1 MPYLDSALGEW
12 FIVLLGGIKIMV
24 LFLRL
29 IKKHRY
35 LIVLTFII
43 SILVILI
50 SLWWNSQIS
59 HLINRI
65 SEKEAITVSLLPK
78 LCFIIFLSST
88 TAYFFGVLSSLTC
101 ETMSHELRM
110 GFGKHINSLT
120 LLEIDNINA
129 GNHLSILQNEINEIS
144 QYINGNLFAIMDDII
159 RFIITFS
166 WILIL
171 NPKLTILA
179 HIPVFFI
186 MWYIVLSSKIIE
198 RFAYESQEANKKMN
212 GAFDTL
218 ITIFPIL
225 RIYNA
230 TKLIC
235 NKYSDDLTR
244 WETLSRKEERT
255 RAKLMSLSGLLSCIP
270 LLLLFLIGGSQV
282 IHGEISLGTLYIFIN
297 LSGNVSGILM
307 NMPGRISAFRRFT
320 ANMNRIEKNIIL

>member
-1 MPYLDSALGEW
+1 MAL
-12 FIVLLGGIKIMV
+12 L
-24 LFLRL
+24 LRL
-29 IKKHRY
+29 IKKQLQ
-35 LIVLTFII
+35 LIVLSIII

-59 HLINRI
+59 DLINSI
-65 SEKEAITVSLLPK
+65 TEKEAFTVSFIPK
-78 LCFIIFLSST
+78 LCFIIVLSSLS
-88 TAYFFGVLSSLTC
+88 AYFFGVISSWTC
-101 ETMSHELRM
+101 ETMAHDLRM
-110 GFGKHINSLT
+110 GYGRHINSLT
-120 LLEIDNINA
+120 IIEIENINA
-129 GNHLSILQNEINEIS
+129 GNYLSVLQNEITEIS
-144 QYINGNLFAIMDDII
+144 QYISSNLFSIVDDII

-166 WILIL
+166 WILFL

-198 RFAYESQEANKKMN
+198 RYANESQEANKKMN

-218 ITIFPIL
+218 ISVFPIL

-235 NKYSDDLTR
+235 NKYSNDLLR

-270 LLLLFLIGGSQV
+270 LLLLLLMGGSQV

-307 NMPGRISAFRRFT
+307 NMPGRISAFRKFA
-320 ANMNRIEKNIIL
+320 ANMNRIEKNVII